1 MSQYLWHNSDSLSS
15 LPYQQ
20 INLRLVASGII
31 THDKKREIDQICDN
45 KWQMSSV
52 LSEIRI
58 SLFHKQPRKF
68 ECFLEILEK
77 SGDQKLEKI
86 AKRLG

>member
-1 MSQYLWHNSDSLSS
+1 MHNSDSLSS

-20 INLRLVASGII
+20 INLRLLAYGII
-31 THDKKREIDQICDN
+31 TNNKKREIDHYMRDR
-45 KWQMSSV
+45 KDQMSSV
-52 LSEIRI
+52 FNEIRP
-58 SLFHKQPRKF
+58 SLYHKQPRKF
-68 ECFLEILEK
+68 GSFLEILEK